1 MSVQVKKAGEGWK
14 MTETHARRRAELATK
29 LVDDKIDA
37 ALVTSLVNV
46 RYLTG
51 LDSSNAALLLTS
63 GGSAVLA
70 TDSRYSTA
78 AKAVAEDVELLVERS
93 VATALAARAAKAG
106 GSLRLAVE
114 EHAVTLE
121 LWESVRAA
129 LDDGPATVEHVH
141 LGRAVEGLRAV
152 KDEGELALLAEACAI
167 SCRALE
173 DLYAAGGFIGRT
185 EKEIARDLEWRMFGH
200 GADGIAFETIVATGP
215 HSAIPHHTPTERP
228 VERGD
233 LLKID
238 FGAVYQGY
246 HADCTRTSVVGA
258 QPQDWQREIYQLVAD
273 AQRAGREAIAV
284 GDECVAVDN
293 ASRAIIDDAGY
304 KENFG
309 HGTGHG
315 VGLEVH
321 EAPTLGY
328 SATGTLADR
337 MAVTVEPGIYLP
349 GRGGVRIEDT
359 LAVRASGGPEL
370 LTPTTKDLLVLDA

>member
-1 MSVQVKKAGEGWK
+1 M
-14 MTETHARRRAELATK
+14 
-29 LVDDKIDA
+29 
-37 ALVTSLVNV
+37 
-46 RYLTG
+46 
-51 LDSSNAALLLTS
+51 
-63 GGSAVLA
+63 
-70 TDSRYSTA
+70 
-78 AKAVAEDVELLVERS
+78 AEDVELLVERS

>member
-1 MSVQVKKAGEGWK
+1 MA
-14 MTETHARRRAELATK
+14 ETHAKRRAELAKK

-51 LDSSNAALLLTS
+51 LDSSNAALLLTAD
-63 GGSAVLA
+63 GTAVLA

-78 AKAVAEDVELLVERS
+78 AKAVAEDVELMVERG
-93 VATALAARAAKAG
+93 VATSLAARVAKAA
-106 GSLRLAVE
+106 GSLRLGVE
-114 EHAVTLE
+114 EHALTLE
-121 LWESVRAA
+121 LWESVRST
-129 LDDGPATVEHVH
+129 LDDEPATVETVH
-141 LGRAVEGLRAV
+141 LGRAVERLRAV
-152 KDEGELALLAEACAI
+152 KDEDEIALLAQACAI

-173 DLYAAGGFIGRT
+173 DLYAAGGFAGRT
-185 EKEIARDLEWRMFGH
+185 EKEIARDLEWRMFGQ
-200 GADGIAFETIVATGP
+200 GADGLAFETIVATGP
-215 HSAIPHHTPTERP
+215 NSAIPHHSPAERV

-238 FGAVYQGY
+238 FGAMYRGY

-258 QPQDWQREIYQLVAD
+258 PPQDWQREIYDLVAT
-273 AQRAGREAIAV
+273 AQRAGSEVVAV
-284 GDECVAVDN
+284 GAECMAVDR

-359 LAVRASGGPEL
+359 LAVRASGGSEL

>member
-1 MSVQVKKAGEGWK
+1 MA
-14 MTETHARRRAELATK
+14 ETHASRRAELATK

-63 GGSAVLA
+63 DGSAVLA

-78 AKAVAEDVELLVERS
+78 AKAAAEDVELLVERS
-93 VATALAARAAKAG
+93 VATALAARAAKAA

-121 LWESVRAA
+121 LWESVRSV
-129 LDDGPATVEHVH
+129 LDEGPATVEHVH
-141 LGRAVEGLRAV
+141 LGRAVETLRAV
-152 KDEGELALLAEACAI
+152 KDEDELALLAEACAI

-173 DLYAAGGFIGRT
+173 DLYAAGGFLGRT
-185 EKEIARDLEWRMFGH
+185 EKQIARDLEWRMFGH

-215 HSAIPHHTPTERP
+215 HSAIPHHRPTERV

-238 FGAVYQGY
+238 FGAIYQGY
-246 HADCTRTSVVGA
+246 NADCTRTSVVGA
-258 QPQDWQREIYQLVAD
+258 QPQDWQSEIYQLVAD

-284 GDECVAVDN
+284 GDECVAVDK
-293 ASRAIIDDAGY
+293 ASRRIIDDAGY

-359 LAVRASGGPEL
+359 LAVRASGGPDL